1 MLFATAATYAALTA
15 ENLILRGAINI
26 GLVFTFGAVFG
37 LDRFDG
43 EIGHYHDVF
52 VLNDNICHLVIRNDI
67 DFKGVLFFSGGG
79 FFLFDLFLF
88 QI

>member
-1 MLFATAATYAALTA
+1 MLFATAATYAAFATK
-15 ENLILRGAINI
+15 NLILRGAINI
-26 GLVFTFGAVFG
+26 RLVFTFGAVFG

-52 VLNDNICHLVIRNDI
+52 VLDDDIRHLVIRNYVN
-67 DFKGVLFFSGGG
+67 FKGVLFFSRGG

>member
-1 MLFATAATYAALTA
+1 MLFATATTYAAFA
-15 ENLILRGAINI
+15 AKNLILRGAINI
-26 GLVFTFGAVFG
+26 RLVFTFGAVFG

-43 EIGHYHDVF
+43 EIGHYHDIF
-52 VLNDNICHLVIRNDI
+52 VLNDDIRHLVIRNDV
-67 DFKGVLFFSGGG
+67 DFKGVLFFSRGS

>member
-1 MLFATAATYAALTA
+1 MLFATAATYTA
-15 ENLILRGAINI
+15 FTAKNLILRGAINI

-43 EIGHYHDVF
+43 EIGHYHDIL
-52 VLNDNICHLVIRNDI
+52 VLNDDIRHLVIRNDV
-67 DFKGVLFFSGGG
+67 DFKGILFFSGGS

>member
-1 MLFATAATYAALTA
+1 MLFTTAATYTALTA

-26 GLVFTFGAVFG
+26 RLVFTFGAVFG

-43 EIGHYHDVF
+43 EIGHYHDIF
-52 VLNDNICHLVIRNDI
+52 VLNDDIRHLVIRNDV
-67 DFKGVLFFSGGG
+67 DFKGILFFSGGG

>member
-1 MLFATAATYAALTA
+1 MLFATAATYATFAA
-15 ENLILRGAINI
+15 KNLILRGAINI

-52 VLNDNICHLVIRNDI
+52 VLDYDIRHLVIRNDV
-67 DFKGVLFFSGGG
+67 DFKGILFFSGGS
-79 FFLFDLFLF
+79 FFLFNLFLF

>member
-1 MLFATAATYAALTA
+1 MLFATAATYATLAAEHLT
-15 ENLILRGAINI
+15 LRGSVDI
-26 GLVFTFGAVFG
+26 GLVFIFSAVFG

-43 EIGHYHDVF
+43 EIWHYHDVL
-52 VLNDNICHLVIRNDI
+52 VLDDDIGHLMIWDNV
-67 DFKGVLFFSGGG
+67 DFKGVLFFGSGS

>member
-1 MLFATAATYAALTA
+1 MLFATAATYTTLTA
-15 ENLILRGAINI
+15 KNLILRGAINI
-26 GLVFTFGAVFG
+26 GLVFIFGAVFG

-52 VLNDNICHLVIRNDI
+52 VLNDDIRHLVIRNDVN
-67 DFKGVLFFSGGG
+67 FKGVLFFSRGS